1 METMS
6 TMTTDTSLPPMGN
19 INIACQSLP
28 ADGQDDFF
36 NQQED
41 DNDAGELPPLQH
53 IWDCPYIVK
62 NPPTG
67 WKCLWCSD
75 VFVPVHAKR
84 ALYHV
89 IRVKGGGIK
98 PCKASIPLARYQ
110 AMRDDGSSKVD
121 SKKRGV
127 EVVDHIVMMQ
137 QNSSV
142 ATTDVVLYL
151 QIQVNLI

>member
-1 METMS
+1 
-6 TMTTDTSLPPMGN
+6 MGN
-19 INIACQSLP
+19 INIAGQSLP
-28 ADGQDDFF
+28 ADGQDVFF

-41 DNDAGELPPLQH
+41 DNDAEELPPLQH

-67 WKCLWCSD
+67 WKCQWCND
-75 VFVPVHAKR
+75 VFVPVHATC
-84 ALYHV
+84 ALHHV
-89 IRVKGGGIK
+89 TRVKGGGIK
-98 PCKASIPLARYQ
+98 PCKASIPANYLARYH
-110 AMRDDGSSKVD
+110 AMRDDGSSKAD

-142 ATTDVVLYL
+142 ATLLKGNADVVLYL
-151 QIQVNLI
+151 QFQVNII